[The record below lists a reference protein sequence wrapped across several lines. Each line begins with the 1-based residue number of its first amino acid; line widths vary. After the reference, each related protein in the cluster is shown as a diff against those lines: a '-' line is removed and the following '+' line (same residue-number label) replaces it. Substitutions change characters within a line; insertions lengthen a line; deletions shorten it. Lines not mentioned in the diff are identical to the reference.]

1 MDINLR
7 SQNFGFF
14 FYCVFSFCLGNNKNM
29 KKKILILFF
38 SLSAVSVLLFV
49 IFNFFVQKKDYQQLV
64 EKYSA
69 EYGLEKE
76 LVLAV
81 IKVESDFNEKA
92 VSKSGALGLMQII
105 PRTAKWIA
113 TEFNELYEKQKMFEP
128 ETNIKYGC
136 FYLNYLFNKFE
147 MQDVVICA
155 YNAGEGVVRDW
166 LDENGNLIKE
176 NISYDETRNYLKK
189 VSEYYENYKNL
200 A

>member
-1 MDINLR
+1 
-7 SQNFGFF
+7 
-14 FYCVFSFCLGNNKNM
+14 M
-29 KKKILILFF
+29 KKRILVIFF

-49 IFNFFVQKKDYQQLV
+49 IFNFFVQKKDYHQLV
-64 EKYSA
+64 EKYSE

-76 LVLAV
+76 LVLSV
-81 IKVESDFNEKA
+81 IKAESDFQETA
-92 VSKSGALGLMQII
+92 VSKSGAIGLMQII

-136 FYLNYLFNKFE
+136 FYLNYLFDKFKK
-147 MQDVVICA
+147 QDVVICA

-176 NISYDETRNYLKK
+176 KISYEETRNYLKK